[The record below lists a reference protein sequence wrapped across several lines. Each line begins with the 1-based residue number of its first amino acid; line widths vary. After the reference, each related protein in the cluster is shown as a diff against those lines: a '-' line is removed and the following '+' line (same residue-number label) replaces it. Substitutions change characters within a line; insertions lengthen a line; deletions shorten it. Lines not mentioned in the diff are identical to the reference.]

1 MFSYAAVTSVP
12 IVNVSAKTK
21 PAWQTWNEGVRVAGW
36 TQGSL
41 SGQIPQWGVQQLVSL
56 WSSVVQYPL
65 FFWDKLNNLKYGEG
79 LRSDQIPEFAEL
91 SENSS
96 SAVCF
101 RVVILRILQASEMF
115 AMWTEVS
122 IYLSREISRVMD
134 KSMEKLSV
142 NVKIKV
148 KARN

>member
-1 MFSYAAVTSVP
+1 M
-12 IVNVSAKTK
+12 
-21 PAWQTWNEGVRVAGW
+21 
-36 TQGSL
+36 
-41 SGQIPQWGVQQLVSL
+41 
-56 WSSVVQYPL
+56 VQYPL
-65 FFWDKLNNLKYGEG
+65 FFWDELNNLKYGEG

-101 RVVILRILQASEMF
+101 RVVILRMLQASEMF

-122 IYLSREISRVMD
+122 IYLSREISRVME
-134 KSMEKLSV
+134 KSIEKLSA